1 MSLIMLAKSLLDS
14 LLVVVFYFFILFYKR
29 LMFVN
34 TIALEFSLGGLQ
46 AGRDMLV
53 KAPVNI
59 HLILNIRMWVLQRWQ
74 RDLDQLIILI

>member
-1 MSLIMLAKSLLDS
+1 MLAKSLLDS

-46 AGRDMLV
+46 AGRDMLG
-53 KAPVNI
+53 KA
-59 HLILNIRMWVLQRWQ
+59 L
-74 RDLDQLIILI
+74 LIIQLMSS